1 MILAAISEYYSCEQ
15 LLVTSTFAWIKVIY
29 ELRKRSQTH
38 HVTERWDKE
47 TTSVQWEVLYTLC
60 TGSWLF
66 ETQFCR
72 LESESGVNSILI
84 TILSFWPTSWKDRT
98 FCLLASFRLI
108 ERIIFKKICPK
119 RTFPSDSVKL
129 GSEIPY
135 FFGRKNGRLFCFVNC
150 LFICC
155 NTLFRFWLTF
165 LIDAL
170 IKLRKMLKRKKIFDV
185 RLGNCP
191 WPLRY
196 TYSADLLDLQRC
208 NRSNF

>member
-98 FCLLASFRLI
+98 FLLISIFSAHREDHFQTNLSKTDFPFRFCKIGKKYFIYFWQNKWSFV
-108 ERIIFKKICPK
+108 F
-119 RTFPSDSVKL
+119 
-129 GSEIPY
+129 
-135 FFGRKNGRLFCFVNC
+135 LFC
-150 LFICC
+150 LFCC
-155 NTLFRFWLTF
+155 NFVRFWNAF
-165 LIDAL
+165 
-170 IKLRKMLKRKKIFDV
+170 F
-185 RLGNCP
+185 
-191 WPLRY
+191 
-196 TYSADLLDLQRC
+196 
-208 NRSNF
+208 